1 MRTALRVYDA
11 LRSDAAVFPVIT
23 GKDVQNIRAIAVD
36 HQNTAVFWSDDV
48 KDAVTKVYLNGTS
61 GEKTKSRTVM
71 DWQWIRKQEYCTSRA
86 GLTVRNMLLYRWQML
101 TDYIDKGLLV
111 A

>member
-61 GEKTKSRTVM
+61 GEKTVVWKGCLFIYFFSFTQFYAFFEEESCVFESHCTAVRSPAIRTM
-71 DWQWIRKQEYCTSRA
+71 HS
-86 GLTVRNMLLYRWQML
+86 
-101 TDYIDKGLLV
+101 
-111 A
+111 